1 MEGRN
6 VTRAQHLHGLLVQH
20 LAEVPRLVNRPH
32 GLKNQLKIS
41 RFFTKTGETGHRLS
55 VNWTV
60 NLKKIKN
67 EIKISKKTRTDFKIF
82 DQNRIKKFEVIQPTK
97 IDKAETKGKLRRK
110 KETTCSL

>member
-20 LAEVPRLVNRPH
+20 LAEVPRGVNRPH

-41 RFFTKTGETGHRLS
+41 RFFMKTGETGHRLS

-60 NLKKIKN
+60 NLTKN
-67 EIKISKKTRTDFKIF
+67 
-82 DQNRIKKFEVIQPTK
+82 KKF
-97 IDKAETKGKLRRK
+97 
-110 KETTCSL
+110 